1 MESQRSFMLI
11 ALALVSFLLWQEWQS
26 AYGPKAV
33 TPVEQT
39 QNELAL
45 PEAKFVASTNSTVPN
60 SVNSSVNNSTENAT
74 TNSAVDVPAGM
85 ASQPT
90 VPVMQN
96 QQGQSERFVDVVT
109 DTLLVT
115 IDLLGGD
122 VIKANL
128 VKYPVTKGSSDSYSL
143 LRPNAAALYVAQ
155 SGLIG
160 TNGPDANP
168 AGRPLYTTSSM
179 QYTLNNDT
187 LSVPLSWVGNDGIQI
202 TKTFIFTRGSHAI
215 ELQQTVA
222 NNSINTAI
230 VQPYAQLKQTFSLP
244 EGNMFMPTYR
254 GAAFGTD
261 QEQYQKHP
269 FSDIEEENLR
279 VATPAGW
286 IAMIEHYFLS
296 AWVPPQNKTN
306 TIYTRSINNE
316 FATIGYTSEP
326 VSIAAGTQTIL
337 ESVLYLGPKD
347 QDTLKL
353 YATGLN
359 LTVDYGFLWFISEW
373 LFWLLQIIQGV
384 VVNWGVAIIII
395 TIIVK
400 GIMYPLTKKQYESM
414 AKMRVL
420 APKMTQLKD
429 RFGDDRQKMSQAMME
444 LYKKEKV
451 NPMGGCFPLLLQ
463 MPIFLALYW
472 VFLESVELRQ
482 ADFVLWITDLSTKDP
497 FFVLPVLTGISM
509 YMLQKLQP
517 MTVTDEMQKKIMQFM
532 PVMMTIFFMWFP
544 AGLVLYWLVS
554 NIITLVQAKI
564 IYASME
570 KRGIKAH

>member
-11 ALALVSFLLWQEWQS
+11 ALALVSFLLWQEWQL

-33 TPVEQT
+33 TPVEQS

-45 PEAKFVASTNSTVPN
+45 PEAKFVASTNSTVPI
-60 SVNSSVNNSTENAT
+60 SQNSSA

-85 ASQPT
+85 ASQPN
-90 VPVMQN
+90 VPVAQN
-96 QQGQSERFVDVVT
+96 QQGQSQRFVDVVT

-122 VIKANL
+122 VVKANL
-128 VKYPVTKGSSDSYSL
+128 VKYPVTEGSSDSYSL

-160 TNGPDANP
+160 ANGPDANP
-168 AGRPLYTTSSM
+168 EGRPLYTTGSM
-179 QYTLNNDT
+179 QYTMSNDT
-187 LSVPLSWVGNDGIQI
+187 LTVPLTWVGNDGIQI
-202 TKTFIFTRGSHAI
+202 SKNFVFTRGSHAI

-222 NNSINTAI
+222 NNSSNTAI
-230 VQPYAQLKQTFSLP
+230 VQPYAQLKQTFALP

-254 GAAFGTD
+254 GAAYGTE
-261 QEQYQKHP
+261 QEQYQKHS
-269 FSDIEEENLR
+269 FGDIEEENLR

-296 AWVPPQNKTN
+296 AWVPPQDKTN

-316 FATIGYTSEP
+316 YATIGYTSEP
-326 VSIAAGTQTIL
+326 ISIAAGTQATL

-347 QDTLKL
+347 QDTLKQ

-420 APKMTQLKD
+420 GPKMTQLKD

-497 FFVLPVLTGISM
+497 FFVLPILTGISL

-554 NIITLVQAKI
+554 NVITLIQAKMI
-564 IYASME
+564 DASME